1 MNARAES
8 GTGVQVLF
16 AAAALV
22 IIVFGL
28 RAAASILVPF
38 ALALFLAILSL
49 PLLMGLQARGM
60 PRPLAVLTTLLVN
73 LGVLGTFVLV
83 ISSSVNEFRLALP
96 RYTILFQERVDVLM
110 NRMRE
115 MGIPTLPQFENGM
128 LTPAALFDIM
138 GGIFRG
144 LASLLTA
151 AFVVFIIMIFILAE
165 ASAFP
170 AKLRMVLGDSS
181 DLSRYRRVLSEVQQ
195 YVGIKTVV
203 SMVTGLLV
211 GLWVW
216 MLGLDFPLFW
226 GLLAFLLNYVPNVG
240 SILAAIPA
248 MMLAAIQ
255 LGLGSALI
263 VGLGYLVINLVLG
276 NFVEPML
283 MGRRLG
289 LSTLVVI
296 LSLLFWGWTW
306 GPVGMLLSLPLTMIV
321 KIMLENSSDLRW
333 VALLLGPAPA
343 SEAGGAPFKEPPQP
357 AGG

>member
-1 MNARAES
+1 MNTRAES
-8 GTGVQVLF
+8 GTGLQVLIG
-16 AAAALV
+16 AAALV
-22 IIVFGL
+22 VIVFGL

-38 ALALFLAILSL
+38 ALAIFLAILSL

-96 RYTILFQERVDVLM
+96 RYTILFQERMDLVM
-110 NRMRE
+110 ARMRE
-115 MGIPTLPQFENGM
+115 MGIPTLPQFQDGV
-128 LTPAALFDIM
+128 LTPEALFDIM

-170 AKLRMVLGDSS
+170 AKLRLVLGGRA
-181 DLSRYRRVLSEVQQ
+181 DLGRYRRVLSEVQQ
-195 YVGIKTVV
+195 YVGIKTAV
-203 SMVTGLLV
+203 SVVTGLLV

-216 MLGLDFPLFW
+216 VLGLDFPLFW
-226 GLLAFLLNYVPNVG
+226 GLLAFLLNYVPNIG

-248 MMLAAIQ
+248 MMLGAIQ
-255 LGLGSALI
+255 LGLGPALM
-263 VGLGYLVINLVLG
+263 VGLGYLAINMVLG

-343 SEAGGAPFKEPPQP
+343 STAGGEPLREPTP
-357 AGG
+357 GG

>member
-1 MNARAES
+1 MRARTEI
-8 GTGVQVLF
+8 GTGAQVLYG
-16 AAAALV
+16 AAALV
-22 IIVFGL
+22 IVILGL

-49 PLLMGLQARGM
+49 PLLMWLQRRGV
-60 PRPLAVLTTLLVN
+60 PRPLAVLMTLLVN
-73 LGVLGTFVLV
+73 LGVLGTIVLV
-83 ISSSVNEFRLALP
+83 ISSSVNELRLALP
-96 RYTILFQERVDVLM
+96 RYTILFQERVDGLLA
-110 NRMRE
+110 RLQDL
-115 MGIPTLPQFENGM
+115 GIPMLPQFEDGL
-128 LTPAALFDIM
+128 LTPEALFDIV

-170 AKLRMVLGDSS
+170 AKLRMVVGGRG

-195 YVGIKTVV
+195 YVAIKTAV
-203 SMVTGLLV
+203 SVVTGVLV

-216 MLGLDFPLFW
+216 LLGLDFPLFW
-226 GLLAFLLNYVPNVG
+226 GLLAFLLNYVPNIG

-248 MMLAAIQ
+248 VLLAGIQ
-255 LGLGSALI
+255 LGLGPALLI
-263 VGLGYLVINLVLG
+263 GLGYLVINLVLG
-276 NFVEPML
+276 NFIEPML

-343 SEAGGAPFKEPPQP
+343 ADDGGESLQEVGPPV
-357 AGG
+357 

>member
-1 MNARAES
+1 MNTRTEGA
-8 GTGVQVLF
+8 TGGQVLV

-22 IIVFGL
+22 IIVMGL
-28 RAAASILVPF
+28 RMAASILVPF

-49 PLLMGLQARGM
+49 PLLLWLQTRGL
-60 PRPLAVLTTLLVN
+60 PRPLAVLATLLVN
-73 LGVLGTFVLV
+73 LAVLGTFVLV

-96 RYTILFQERVDVLM
+96 RYAVLFQERMDQLM
-110 NRMRE
+110 ERLQE
-115 MGIPTLPQFENGM
+115 MGVPMLPQLQDGLF
-128 LTPAALFDIM
+128 TPEALFDIA

-144 LASLLTA
+144 LASLVTA

-170 AKLRMVLGDSS
+170 AKLRLVLGDRRS

-195 YVGIKTVV
+195 YVGIKTAV
-203 SMVTGLLV
+203 SLATGTLV

-226 GLLAFLLNYVPNVG
+226 ALLAFLFNYVPNVG
-240 SILAAIPA
+240 SIIAALPA
-248 MMLAAIQ
+248 MLLAAIQ
-255 LGLGSALI
+255 LGVGPALV
-263 VGLGYLVINLVLG
+263 VGVGYLAINIVLG

-321 KIMLENSSDLRW
+321 KIMLENTSDLRW

-343 SEAGGAPFKEPPQP
+343 SEEGVEPPLREAP
-357 AGG
+357 LEG